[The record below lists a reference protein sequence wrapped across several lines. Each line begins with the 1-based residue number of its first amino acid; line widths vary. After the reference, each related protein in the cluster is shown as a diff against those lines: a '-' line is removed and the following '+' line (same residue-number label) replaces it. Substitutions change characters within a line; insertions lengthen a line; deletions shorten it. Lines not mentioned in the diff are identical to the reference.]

1 MSYPSVS
8 FRISRSAEDLAGTL
22 HLLSQRLVQ
31 LEQRLAALEAT
42 GLQAEQPDPTL
53 DRSLGNAE
61 RLLLDCRSLLEG
73 ALEAPLAALPGPA
86 PEAAAHP
93 AGPKPDPRDELNTDR
108 GGDLEAEQ
116 GRDHEGELA
125 ADLDAA
131 LQGDRDGTAYRTSP
145 EPLKAPNGRAAA

>member
-1 MSYPSVS
+1 MSSPSVS
-8 FRISRSAEDLAGTL
+8 FRISRSTEDLAGTL

-31 LEQRLAALEAT
+31 LEQRLAALEAI
-42 GLQAEQPDPTL
+42 GLQAEQPDPAL

-73 ALEAPLAALPGPA
+73 ALEAPPAALPGPA
-86 PEAAAHP
+86 ADPAA
-93 AGPKPDPRDELNTDR
+93 PKPDPRDELNTDR

-131 LQGDRDGTAYRTSP
+131 LENDRDGTAYRTSP
-145 EPLKAPNGRAAA
+145 ALLKAPNGRAAA